1 MANYN
6 TNNPVTTL
14 INGIEYSWSSVNF
27 VISGTLIEG
36 ITDISYSQNLQ
47 ITPLYG
53 RGNKVNSYSV
63 GNHEY
68 TGSITIR
75 KSELDKLTVGSQN
88 ALKESILHLE
98 PFPIN
103 IVYKSLDDA
112 RIVTEQL
119 LNVMFTTIDTSSSQ
133 NDEAVTVNLNFLF
146 TDFNSIIL

>member
-1 MANYN
+1 MSNYT

-14 INGIEYSWSSVNF
+14 INGIEYNWSSVNF

-36 ITDISYSQNLQ
+36 ITDISYQENLT

-53 RGNKVNSYSV
+53 RGNKANAYSV

-75 KSELDKLTVGSQN
+75 KSELDKLTVGAQN
-88 ALKESILHLE
+88 ALKDTILHLE

-103 IVYKSLDDA
+103 IVYKSLDET
-112 RIVTEQL
+112 RIVSEIL
-119 LNVMFTTIDTSSSQ
+119 VNCMFTSVDTSSSQ
-133 NDEAVTVNLNFLF
+133 GDEAVGVTLPFIY
-146 TDFNSIIL
+146 TDIKKVIL